1 MVDGTT
7 TWERLKRFKPVSA
20 RYPRLVA
27 YQIGD
32 LLGEPRMGI
41 IEVAPDC
48 EVYVIIN
55 NLQQQMPSIIDA
67 VYSRINR

>member
-1 MVDGTT
+1 VTAWD
-7 TWERLKRFKPVSA
+7 RLKRFKPVSA

-41 IEVAPDC
+41 IEVAPNR
-48 EVYVIIN
+48 EVFIIIEGD
-55 NLQQQMPSIIDA
+55 LRKQMSSIVDTVLNYA
-67 VYSRINR
+67 DSR